1 MLSFFLEVI
10 HEKRFTHLMLQHLRA
25 FCNEVPIMCLFVFRF
40 ISIHPFLLLYLRLF
54 FVMLHSYALTSRKYN
69 GYLENHLFLYF
80 ISAPELIITIACEQ
94 QRALITSSAGRVF
107 LCPRARF
114 ETNREEV
121 RRESQYQIPCR
132 PSTVPCRSRPQ
143 TPPPSP
149 LGQRNARPEALIMTT
164 RL

>member
-1 MLSFFLEVI
+1 
-10 HEKRFTHLMLQHLRA
+10 MLQHLRA
-25 FCNEVPIMCLFVFRF
+25 LCSEVPTICLFFFRF

-54 FVMLHSYALTSRKYN
+54 FVMLHSYALTSKKYN

-80 ISAPELIITIACEQ
+80 ISAPELIISIAREQ

-149 LGQRNARPEALIMTT
+149 LGRRNARPEALIMTT
-164 RL
+164 CL